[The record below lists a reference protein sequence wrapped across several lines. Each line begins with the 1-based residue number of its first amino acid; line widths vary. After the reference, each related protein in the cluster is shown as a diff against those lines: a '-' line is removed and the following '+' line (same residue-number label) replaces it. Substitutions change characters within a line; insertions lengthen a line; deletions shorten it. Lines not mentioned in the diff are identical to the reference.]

1 MPDKESEDDKPEEEP
16 EDDTCESEILRSS
29 TTYLVNEIGIEVQAN
44 VSNLDEGEEDPIT
57 LHLPQQPDS
66 LTAWVVLAKF
76 ILELA
81 DRVVVDSDD
90 GPPIADDGPP
100 IADDGLGG
108 HILED
113 PAPTAL

>member
-1 MPDKESEDDKPEEEP
+1 MPDKEPEEDKPEEEF
-16 EDDTCESEILRSS
+16 EDDTCESEILKSS
-29 TTYLVNEIGIEVQAN
+29 TTYLVNEIGVEVQVD
-44 VSNLDEGEEDPIT
+44 VSNQDEGEDDPIT
-57 LHLPQQPDS
+57 LHLEPQPDS
-66 LTAWVVLAKF
+66 LTHWVVLAKF

-81 DRVVVDSDD
+81 ENVVVDS
-90 GPPIADDGPP
+90 DDGPP